1 MRACCVAIAILVTV
15 SAALAEDPALKVPG
29 AYLDAMEAG
38 DLDAAGR
45 LFAPESSVFESGG
58 QEGTWAHYREH
69 HLGPEIGQ
77 IESFKVVRGT
87 PEVATSRQGTMAFVA
102 WPIEYEIVLKDERLI
117 ESRGTVTF
125 VLTGEP
131 GNYKI
136 RHLHWSSRK
145 KKP

>member
-1 MRACCVAIAILVTV
+1 MRACCVAIAILVTG
-15 SAALAEDPALKVPG
+15 SAALAEEPALKVPG
-29 AYLDAMEAG
+29 AYLDAMETG

-69 HLGPEIGQ
+69 HLGPEIAE
-77 IESFKVVRGT
+77 IESFKVIRGT
-87 PEVATSRQGTMAFVA
+87 PEIEYSGDHTMAFVA
-102 WPIEYEIVLKDERLI
+102 WPIEYEIALKDERLI
-117 ESRGTVTF
+117 ESRGPVTF

-131 GNYKI
+131 GKYKI
-136 RHLHWSSRK
+136 RHLHWSSRR